1 MFRSIDPPCQQEFIA
16 EKSNQSPSL
25 VGRESLA
32 SRYLNVE
39 SRKLINMA
47 TSTPLLKTNSSSEE
61 ERRSANDKENLLFNA
76 QLSGVKPSNPQ
87 LLANNIELTPSM
99 KSTNEMRA
107 KFSVPTSVSN
117 LSRCDIV
124 VPPTVLNFGTS
135 PFKSSVDMF
144 EDVST
149 RNKNMLE
156 NGKNSEIPAST
167 SEKNPLLHDKNRKV
181 IRAVTMN
188 ELRRNVDN
196 KEKKDENSDFKI
208 PIPRCHSDLIVVQN
222 GGKKWRRSIMMAP
235 NKRSCHN
242 VLNQSKSIDSLMLQR
257 KSSVIIECKE
267 NRDNLNRSDNEPNI
281 IEVSLQEANHI
292 ISTPINERE
301 HNDVGTSNRTSSNA
315 RHSTLLHSLNRSK
328 VMNRS
333 SSYVVPLGDGNE
345 PIREETSFDIWGKV
359 LDKCSKNEIIQF
371 DTLFDEQELST
382 MKKLGEG
389 SFGEVFQIQSL
400 LQLSPSV
407 LKIVPIGGKTIV
419 NNAPQTKLTQMLAEI
434 IISTDLGKFKK
445 HQSKQ
450 CGTSQDS
457 NFIDL
462 RSCMIVEGDYPE
474 ELLKMWDDYDVEKG
488 SENDRPESRIFNDGA
503 SITKQ
508 RFAALEY
515 ENGGKDL
522 ENIVL
527 HNGVKGLAVFLQ
539 VAHALAGKNKT

>member
-1 MFRSIDPPCQQEFIA
+1 MFRSIDPPCQQEVIA

-47 TSTPLLKTNSSSEE
+47 TSTPLLKTNSSSEV

-87 LLANNIELTPSM
+87 LLANNIELTPST

-156 NGKNSEIPAST
+156 NGQNSEIPATT
-167 SEKNPLLHDKNRKV
+167 SEINSLLHDKNRKV

-196 KEKKDENSDFKI
+196 KEKKDKKSDFKI

-222 GGKKWRRSIMMAP
+222 GGKKWRRSMMMAP

-242 VLNQSKSIDSLMLQR
+242 VLNQSKSIDTLMLRR

-281 IEVSLQEANHI
+281 IEVSLQEANYNN
-292 ISTPINERE
+292 STPITERE
-301 HNDVGTSNRTSSNA
+301 NNEVGSSNRTSSNT
-315 RHSTLLHSLNRSK
+315 RQSTLLHSLNRSK

-333 SSYVVPLGDGNE
+333 WY
-345 PIREETSFDIWGKV
+345 
-359 LDKCSKNEIIQF
+359 
-371 DTLFDEQELST
+371 
-382 MKKLGEG
+382 
-389 SFGEVFQIQSL
+389 
-400 LQLSPSV
+400 
-407 LKIVPIGGKTIV
+407 
-419 NNAPQTKLTQMLAEI
+419 
-434 IISTDLGKFKK
+434 
-445 HQSKQ
+445 
-450 CGTSQDS
+450 
-457 NFIDL
+457 
-462 RSCMIVEGDYPE
+462 
-474 ELLKMWDDYDVEKG
+474 
-488 SENDRPESRIFNDGA
+488 
-503 SITKQ
+503 
-508 RFAALEY
+508 
-515 ENGGKDL
+515 
-522 ENIVL
+522 
-527 HNGVKGLAVFLQ
+527 
-539 VAHALAGKNKT
+539 

>member
-1 MFRSIDPPCQQEFIA
+1 
-16 EKSNQSPSL
+16 
-25 VGRESLA
+25 
-32 SRYLNVE
+32 
-39 SRKLINMA
+39 MA
-47 TSTPLLKTNSSSEE
+47 TSTPLLKTNSSSKED
-61 ERRSANDKENLLFNA
+61 RGSANDKENLLFNA

-99 KSTNEMRA
+99 KNTNEMRA
-107 KFSVPTSVSN
+107 TFSVPMGVSKM
-117 LSRCDIV
+117 SRCDIV

-156 NGKNSEIPAST
+156 NAKNSEIPATT
-167 SEKNPLLHDKNRKV
+167 SEINPFLHDKNRK
-181 IRAVTMN
+181 IITAVTMN
-188 ELRRNVDN
+188 ELRRTIDN
-196 KEKKDENSDFKI
+196 KEKEDQNSDFKI

-222 GGKKWRRSIMMAP
+222 GGKKWRRSIMIAP
-235 NKRSCHN
+235 NKRSCNN
-242 VLNQSKSIDSLMLQR
+242 VLNESKSIGTLMIGR

-267 NRDNLNRSDNEPNI
+267 DKNNLNRSDNEPNI

-292 ISTPINERE
+292 NSTPIKERE
-301 HNDVGTSNRTSSNA
+301 HNDVGTSNLTSSNA

-359 LDKCSKNEIIQF
+359 LDKCSKNEIIPF
-371 DTLFDEQELST
+371 DTLFDEKELST

-389 SFGEVFQIQSL
+389 SFGEVFQIQSHRR
-400 LQLSPSV
+400 LSPSV
-407 LKIVPIGGKTIV
+407 LKIVPIGGKPIV

-474 ELLKMWDDYDVEKG
+474 ELLKMWDDYNEEKG
-488 SENDRPESRIFNDGA
+488 SENDRPESRIFNDESA
-503 SITKQ
+503 ITKQ

-539 VAHALAGKNKT
+539 VAHALAGKNKN